1 MINCEIFSGTIEERT
16 EVIANLNNFLMK
28 DKSRRALNVEII
40 RFSEN
45 GVTLVLWYEYTP
57 KTDPTLD
64 VDPTLN

>member
-16 EVIANLNNFLMK
+16 KILANLNNFLMK

-40 RFSEN
+40 RFGEN
-45 GVTLVLWYEYTP
+45 GVTVALWYEYTP